1 MFKHH
6 SKKTMALL
14 LIFTLVLCSNSLNK
28 AQITSHAI
36 NFYYGYDNGSYSIID
51 EKGKKVRYE
60 GFSNKYFSSVSIPD
74 TAEINGK
81 EYKVTQ
87 IANNALKNVIKVK
100 SLVIGKNV
108 TSIGK
113 NAFYGCKNL
122 KNVVIKTKSLTRTSV
137 KANAFKNIHSSASIT
152 VPDTNINLY
161 KTILKKA
168 GINAKGQKITGKKM
182 GDDTKPEVNSNSDSE
197 KGMTS
202 LPKQSTGFSI
212 GKRPYS
218 NITETYINDTANAVP
233 FSAVTQLHQDMYG
246 TWKTKTVHKPDCFY
260 EKCGTCGWMF
270 EDEEQIAIHIP
281 FADCPCIN
289 DIFGTTSDAFEAH
302 YFVSDDSP
310 CKVTYRFEIPSGLS
324 YKDGSLKVEICRAGG
339 NLEIDSSN
347 YHVQVSKNS
356 VTVIIDNIKSIPYFY
371 PINNEVYD
379 KDISDY
385 DYDVEDYRTNEIRP
399 IGVFF
404 DAELNSDAPIEN
416 KVSASIS
423 YEYKGMKE
431 TVNLGD
437 ATVYAAS
444 LKIGNTDESG
454 NSLDGARFSVYN
466 EEAVFANESRYGVL
480 QWKKMPGSY
489 KAGDIIKVGKGSY
502 KIVQETAPAGHEKAY
517 DLIVDVSI
525 SHNSSGTSI
534 TAKDGRG
541 SVLPVHDGVI
551 NAIIV
556 NK

>member
-74 TAEINGK
+74 IVEINGE

-87 IANNALKNVIKVK
+87 IANNALKNVTKVK
-100 SLVIGKNV
+100 NLVIGKNV
-108 TSIGK
+108 TFIGK

-122 KNVVIKTKSLTRTSV
+122 KNVVIKTKGLTRTSV

-182 GDDTKPEVNSNSDSE
+182 GNDTKPEVNSNSESE
-197 KGMTS
+197 KEMTS
-202 LPKQSTGFSI
+202 LPKQSSGFSI
-212 GKRPYS
+212 GRNPY
-218 NITETYINDTANAVP
+218 NEITETYTKDATETIA
-233 FSAVTQLHQDMYG
+233 FSAVTKLHHDMYG

-260 EKCGTCGWMF
+260 EKCGTCGWTF
-270 EDEEQIAIHIP
+270 ESESLIDVHIP
-281 FADCPCIN
+281 LADCPCVN

-302 YFVSDDSP
+302 YFVPDDSP
-310 CKVTYRFEIPSGLS
+310 CRVTYRFEIPNGLS
-324 YKDGSLKVEICRAGG
+324 YKEGSIKAEAWSLMG
-339 NLEIDSSN
+339 NYDIDSSN
-347 YHVQVSKNS
+347 YHVQVSGNII
-356 VTVIIDNIKSIPYFY
+356 TVKVDDIKSTPYFH
-371 PINNEVYD
+371 
-379 KDISDY
+379 S
-385 DYDVEDYRTNEIRP
+385 
-399 IGVFF
+399 F
-404 DAELNSDAPIEN
+404 DADSYEKDPDGYELDDYEAVRCPIAVSFETEMNENASPEN
-416 KVSASIS
+416 KVSVSIT
-423 YEYKGMKE
+423 YEYKGMEE

-454 NSLDGARFSVYN
+454 NSLEGARFSVYH
-466 EEAVFANESRYGVL
+466 EEAVFSNGSKYGVL

-489 KAGDIIKVGKGSY
+489 KAGDIIKAGKGSY
-502 KIVQETAPAGHEKAY
+502 KIVQETAPVGHEKAY
-517 DLIVDVSI
+517 DLIVDVFI
-525 SHNSSGTSI
+525 SHGNSGTSI

-541 SVLPVHDGVI
+541 NNLPVHDGVI
-551 NAIIV
+551 DAVIV

>member
-74 TAEINGK
+74 IVEINGE

-87 IANNALKNVIKVK
+87 IANNALKNVTKVK
-100 SLVIGKNV
+100 NLVIGKNV
-108 TSIGK
+108 TFIGK

-122 KNVVIKTKSLTRTSV
+122 KNVVIKTKGLTRTSV

-182 GDDTKPEVNSNSDSE
+182 GNDTKPEVNSNSESE
-197 KGMTS
+197 KEMTS
-202 LPKQSTGFSI
+202 LPKQSSGFSI
-212 GKRPYS
+212 GRNPY
-218 NITETYINDTANAVP
+218 NEITETYTKDATETIA
-233 FSAVTQLHQDMYG
+233 FSAVTKLHHDMYG

-260 EKCGTCGWMF
+260 EKCGTCGWTF
-270 EDEEQIAIHIP
+270 ESESLIDVHIP
-281 FADCPCIN
+281 LADCPCVN

-302 YFVSDDSP
+302 YFVPDDSP
-310 CKVTYRFEIPSGLS
+310 CRVTYRFEIPNGLS
-324 YKDGSLKVEICRAGG
+324 YKEGSIKAEAWSLMG
-339 NLEIDSSN
+339 NYDIDSSN
-347 YHVQVSKNS
+347 YHVQVSGNII
-356 VTVIIDNIKSIPYFY
+356 TVKVDDIKSTPYFH
-371 PINNEVYD
+371 
-379 KDISDY
+379 S
-385 DYDVEDYRTNEIRP
+385 
-399 IGVFF
+399 F
-404 DAELNSDAPIEN
+404 DADSYEKDPDGYELDDYEAVRCPIAVSFETEMNENASPEN
-416 KVSASIS
+416 KVSVSIT
-423 YEYKGMKE
+423 YEYKGMEE

-454 NSLDGARFSVYN
+454 NSLEGARFSVYH
-466 EEAVFANESRYGVL
+466 EEAVFSNGSKYGVL

-489 KAGDIIKVGKGSY
+489 KAGDIIKAGKGSY

-525 SHNSSGTSI
+525 SHGNSGTSI

-541 SVLPVHDGVI
+541 NNLPVHDGVI
-551 NAIIV
+551 DAVIV

>member
-281 FADCPCIN
+281 FADCLCIN

-302 YFVSDDSP
+302 YFVPDDSP
-310 CKVTYRFEIPSGLS
+310 CKVTYHFEIPDGLS
-324 YKDGSLKVEICRAGG
+324 YKDGSLKVEARHAGRIR
-339 NLEIDSSN
+339 EIDNSN
-347 YHVQVSKNS
+347 YHVQISKNS
-356 VTVIIDNIKSIPYFY
+356 IIVTINNIKGIPYFY
-371 PINNEVYD
+371 LINDEDYD
-379 KDISDY
+379 KDMSE
-385 DYDVEDYRTNEIRP
+385 YDVEDYEANRRSP
-399 IGVFF
+399 IAVCF
-404 DAELNSDAPIEN
+404 DAELNSDAPSEN

>member
-74 TAEINGK
+74 IVEINGE

-87 IANNALKNVIKVK
+87 IANNALKNVTKVK
-100 SLVIGKNV
+100 NLVIGKNV
-108 TSIGK
+108 TFIGK

-122 KNVVIKTKSLTRTSV
+122 KNVVIKTKGLTRTSV

-182 GDDTKPEVNSNSDSE
+182 GNDTKPEVNSNSESE
-197 KGMTS
+197 KEMTS

-218 NITETYINDTANAVP
+218 NITETYINDTANTVP

-281 FADCPCIN
+281 FADCPCVN

-310 CKVTYRFEIPSGLS
+310 CKVTYHFEIPGGLS
-324 YKDGSLKVEICRAGG
+324 YKEGSLKVEARHAGG
-339 NLEIDSSN
+339 SREIDGSN

-379 KDISDY
+379 KDMSE
-385 DYDVEDYRTNEIRP
+385 YDVEDYEANRISP

-404 DAELNSDAPIEN
+404 DAELNSDAPAEN

-423 YEYKGMKE
+423 YEYKGMEE

-454 NSLDGARFSVYN
+454 NSLEGARFSVYH

-502 KIVQETAPAGHEKAY
+502 KIVQETAPAGYEEAY

-541 SVLPVHDGVI
+541 NNLPVHDGVI
-551 NAIIV
+551 DAVIV

>member
-74 TAEINGK
+74 IVEINGE

-87 IANNALKNVIKVK
+87 IANNSLKNVTKVK
-100 SLVIGKNV
+100 NLVIGKNV
-108 TSIGK
+108 TFIGK

-122 KNVVIKTKSLTRTSV
+122 KNVVIKTKGLTRTSV

-182 GDDTKPEVNSNSDSE
+182 GNDTKPEVNSNSESE
-197 KGMTS
+197 KEMTS
-202 LPKQSTGFSI
+202 LPKQSSGFSI
-212 GKRPYS
+212 GRNPY
-218 NITETYINDTANAVP
+218 NEITETYTKDATETIA
-233 FSAVTQLHQDMYG
+233 FSAVTKLHHDMYG

-260 EKCGTCGWMF
+260 EKCGTCGWTF
-270 EDEEQIAIHIP
+270 ESESLIDVHIP
-281 FADCPCIN
+281 LADCPCVN

-302 YFVSDDSP
+302 YFVPDDSP
-310 CKVTYRFEIPSGLS
+310 CRVTYRFEIPNGLS
-324 YKDGSLKVEICRAGG
+324 YKEGSIKAEAWSLMG
-339 NLEIDSSN
+339 NYDIDSSN
-347 YHVQVSKNS
+347 YHVQVSGNII
-356 VTVIIDNIKSIPYFY
+356 TVKVDDIKSTPYFH
-371 PINNEVYD
+371 
-379 KDISDY
+379 S
-385 DYDVEDYRTNEIRP
+385 
-399 IGVFF
+399 F
-404 DAELNSDAPIEN
+404 DADSYEKDPDGYELDDYEAVRCPIAVSFETEMNENASPEN
-416 KVSASIS
+416 KVSVSIT
-423 YEYKGMKE
+423 YEYKGMEE

-454 NSLDGARFSVYN
+454 NSLEGARFSVYH
-466 EEAVFANESRYGVL
+466 EEAVFSNGSKYGVL

-489 KAGDIIKVGKGSY
+489 KAGDIIKAGKGSY

-525 SHNSSGTSI
+525 SHGNSGTSI

-541 SVLPVHDGVI
+541 NNLPVHDGVI
-551 NAIIV
+551 DAVIV

>member
-74 TAEINGK
+74 IVEINGE

-87 IANNALKNVIKVK
+87 IANNALKNVTKVK
-100 SLVIGKNV
+100 NLVIGKNV
-108 TSIGK
+108 TFIGK

-122 KNVVIKTKSLTRTSV
+122 KNVVIKTKGLTRTSV

-182 GDDTKPEVNSNSDSE
+182 GNDTKPEVNSNSESE
-197 KGMTS
+197 KEMTS
-202 LPKQSTGFSI
+202 LPKQSSGFSI
-212 GKRPYS
+212 GRNPY
-218 NITETYINDTANAVP
+218 NEITETYTKDATETIA
-233 FSAVTQLHQDMYG
+233 FSAVTKLHHDMYG

-260 EKCGTCGWMF
+260 EKCGTCGWTF
-270 EDEEQIAIHIP
+270 ESESLIDVHIP
-281 FADCPCIN
+281 LADCPCVN

-302 YFVSDDSP
+302 YFVPDDSP
-310 CKVTYRFEIPSGLS
+310 CRVTYRFEIPNGLS
-324 YKDGSLKVEICRAGG
+324 YKEGSIKAEAWSLMG
-339 NLEIDSSN
+339 NYDIDSSN
-347 YHVQVSKNS
+347 YHVQVSGNII
-356 VTVIIDNIKSIPYFY
+356 TVKVDDIKSTPYFH
-371 PINNEVYD
+371 
-379 KDISDY
+379 S
-385 DYDVEDYRTNEIRP
+385 
-399 IGVFF
+399 F
-404 DAELNSDAPIEN
+404 DADSYEKDPDGYELDDYEAVRCPIAVSFETEMNENASPEN
-416 KVSASIS
+416 KVSVSIT
-423 YEYKGMKE
+423 YEYKGMEE

-454 NSLDGARFSVYN
+454 NSLEGARFSVYH
-466 EEAVFANESRYGVL
+466 EEAVFSNGSKYGFL

-489 KAGDIIKVGKGSY
+489 KAGDIIKAGKGSY
-502 KIVQETAPAGHEKAY
+502 KIVQETAPVGHEKAY
-517 DLIVDVSI
+517 DLIVDVFI
-525 SHNSSGTSI
+525 SHGNSGTSI

-541 SVLPVHDGVI
+541 NNLPVHDGVI
-551 NAIIV
+551 DAVIV

>member
-74 TAEINGK
+74 IVEINGE

-87 IANNALKNVIKVK
+87 IANNALKNVTKVK
-100 SLVIGKNV
+100 NLVIGKNV
-108 TSIGK
+108 TFIGK

-122 KNVVIKTKSLTRTSV
+122 KNVVIKTKGLTRTSV

-182 GDDTKPEVNSNSDSE
+182 GNDTKPEVNSNSESE
-197 KGMTS
+197 KEMTS
-202 LPKQSTGFSI
+202 LPKQSSGFSI
-212 GKRPYS
+212 GRNPY
-218 NITETYINDTANAVP
+218 NEITETYTKDATETIA
-233 FSAVTQLHQDMYG
+233 FSAVTKLHHDMYG

-260 EKCGTCGWMF
+260 EKCGTCGWTF
-270 EDEEQIAIHIP
+270 ESESLIDVHIP
-281 FADCPCIN
+281 LADCPCVN

-302 YFVSDDSP
+302 YFVPDDSP
-310 CKVTYRFEIPSGLS
+310 CRVTYRFEIPNGLS
-324 YKDGSLKVEICRAGG
+324 YKEGSIKAEAWSLTG
-339 NLEIDSSN
+339 NYDIDSSN
-347 YHVQVSKNS
+347 YHVQVSGNII
-356 VTVIIDNIKSIPYFY
+356 TVKVDDIKSTPYFH
-371 PINNEVYD
+371 
-379 KDISDY
+379 S
-385 DYDVEDYRTNEIRP
+385 
-399 IGVFF
+399 F
-404 DAELNSDAPIEN
+404 DADSYEKDPDGYELDDYEAVRCPIAVSFETEMNENASPEN
-416 KVSASIS
+416 KVSVSIT
-423 YEYKGMKE
+423 YEYKGMEE

-454 NSLDGARFSVYN
+454 NSLEGARFSVYH
-466 EEAVFANESRYGVL
+466 EEAVFSNGSKYGVL

-489 KAGDIIKVGKGSY
+489 KAGDIIKAGKGSY
-502 KIVQETAPAGHEKAY
+502 KIVQETAPVGHEKAY
-517 DLIVDVSI
+517 DLIVDVFI
-525 SHNSSGTSI
+525 SHGNSGTSI

-541 SVLPVHDGVI
+541 NNLPVHDGVI
-551 NAIIV
+551 DAVIV